1 MALLDALMRPL
12 LDLRISVT
20 DRCNFRCRYCM
31 PREHFGSEHVF
42 LEKTEILSYEE
53 ITKVASAMLPL
64 GLRKLRITGG
74 EPLVRKDLSNLIEM
88 LRSLDSNL
96 DIALTTNGI
105 LLAKHAQ
112 KLKDS
117 GLNRVTI
124 SLDALDT
131 EVFQHMGDTTHR
143 PDEVVEG
150 IDAALKAGLGVK
162 INTVVQRNVNENQLG
177 KIALMAH
184 KRQIIPRFIEFMDV
198 GTTNQWNL
206 ESVVSGE
213 QIRKILS
220 ESIGPLTPVSSD
232 HPSDVAKRWK
242 TDDGDHIGLIQSVTA
257 PFCGDCS
264 RARLSANGSMYTC
277 LFATQGNDLRS
288 LIRMGANT
296 FDLQEAVS
304 TIWSKRNDR
313 YSEGRTQITQ
323 SSRKVEMSFIG
334 G

>member
-1 MALLDALMRPL
+1 
-12 LDLRISVT
+12 
-20 DRCNFRCRYCM
+20 
-31 PREHFGSEHVF
+31 
-42 LEKTEILSYEE
+42 
-53 ITKVASAMLPL
+53 
-64 GLRKLRITGG
+64 
-74 EPLVRKDLSNLIEM
+74 
-88 LRSLDSNL
+88 
-96 DIALTTNGI
+96 
-105 LLAKHAQ
+105 
-112 KLKDS
+112 
-117 GLNRVTI
+117 
-124 SLDALDT
+124 
-131 EVFQHMGDTTHR
+131 
-143 PDEVVEG
+143 
-150 IDAALKAGLGVK
+150 
-162 INTVVQRNVNENQLG
+162 
-177 KIALMAH
+177 MAH

-220 ESIGPLTPVSSD
+220 ESIGPLKPVSSD

-288 LIRMGANT
+288 LIRMGANK

>member
-1 MALLDALMRPL
+1 
-12 LDLRISVT
+12 
-20 DRCNFRCRYCM
+20 M
-31 PREHFGSEHVF
+31 PREHFGSEHIF
-42 LEKTEILSYEE
+42 LDKSEILSYEE
-53 ITKVASAMLPL
+53 IMKITSAMLPL

-105 LLAKHAQ
+105 LLARYAR
-112 KLKDS
+112 KLKEA

-124 SLDALDT
+124 SFDAMETD
-131 EVFQHMGDTTHR
+131 VFQHMGDTTHR

-184 KRQIIPRFIEFMDV
+184 KRDIIPRFIEFMDV

-206 ESVVSGE
+206 DSVVSGE
-213 QIRKILS
+213 EIREILS
-220 ESIGPLTPVSSD
+220 ESIGALKPVKSD

-242 TDDGDHIGLIQSVTA
+242 TNDGQHIGLIQSVTS

-277 LFATQGNDLRS
+277 LFATKGNDLRS
-288 LIRMGANT
+288 LLRMDANE

-304 TIWSKRNDR
+304 AIWSKRNDR
-313 YSEGRTQITQ
+313 YSDERTQSTH